1 MARVHKKL
9 SERIADKI
17 EKEGDCVIW
26 QGAMIGNSPVVSHRA
41 EDGKYRNINIRAF
54 RGMKMYEGTTVTTRF
69 GTSCGNP
76 RCIAKDHIV
85 LGSFSKGPKTYRP
98 QAKKNDMAFNKQIF
112 ALSVKTSAEQIAS
125 DTLVSASMV
134 RKMLVQ
140 NKAMYPYYSLKIA
153 EVVNIEDLKAGRI
166 TRNDALNVYGLSPF
180 AYSFVMNGLSIPVND
195 PELYVATLDRCA
207 VNDSHLI
214 ALDDSDDTATMLTAA
229 MYGADQ
235 SRGSHKTTCKHE
247 GCVNPEHI
255 KGIHK

>member
-41 EDGKYRNINIRAF
+41 EDGKYRNVNIRTF

-85 LGSFSKGPKTYRP
+85 LGSFSKEQKTFKSS
-98 QAKKNDMAFNKQIF
+98 AKKNDMAFNKEIF
-112 ALSVKTSAEQIAS
+112 AMAVTKSAEKIAEE
-125 DTLVSASMV
+125 TTVSASMV
-134 RKMLVQ
+134 RKMLAH

-153 EVVNIEDLKAGRI
+153 ELVSIDDLKERRI
-166 TRNDALNVYGLSPF
+166 TRNDALTIYGLTPF
-180 AYSFVMNGLSIPVND
+180 AYSFVMNGLSVEVND
-195 PELYVATLDRCA
+195 PELYVATLDQCA
-207 VNDSHLI
+207 VNDDHLV
-214 ALDDSDDTATMLTAA
+214 ALDDESNTGTLLTAA
-229 MYGADQ
+229 MYGADK
-235 SRGSHKTTCKHE
+235 SRGSHKPTCGYE
-247 GCVNPEHI
+247 GCVNPLHF
-255 KGIHK
+255 KGTQK

>member
-17 EKEGDCVIW
+17 EKVGECVIW
-26 QGAMIGNSPVVSHRA
+26 HGAMIGNSPVVSHRA

-85 LGSFSKGPKTYRP
+85 LGSFGKRPKTYRP

-112 ALSVKTSAEQIAS
+112 AMAVTTSAEQIAS
-125 DTLVSASMV
+125 ETLVSASMV
-134 RKMLVQ
+134 RKMLVK

-153 EVVNIEDLKAGRI
+153 EVVNIEDLNACRI

-180 AYSFVMNGLSIPVND
+180 AYNFVMAGYFVPVND
-195 PELYVATLDRCA
+195 PELYVATLDKCA

-214 ALDDSDDTATMLTAA
+214 ALDDSDDTATLLTAA
-229 MYGADQ
+229 MYGAEQ
-235 SRGSHKTTCKHE
+235 SRGSHNPTCRHE
-247 GCVNPEHI
+247 GCVNPQHF